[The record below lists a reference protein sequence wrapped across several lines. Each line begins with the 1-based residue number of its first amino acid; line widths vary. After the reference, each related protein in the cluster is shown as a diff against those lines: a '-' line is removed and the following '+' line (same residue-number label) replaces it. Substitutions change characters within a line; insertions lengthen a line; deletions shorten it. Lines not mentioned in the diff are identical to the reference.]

1 MGVSGI
7 ATNTDRRLSMSTVV
21 ERESVAA
28 APRRMRLSTNDCRRL
43 KSLLWSARRITMRD
57 LGPIFRLEQGI
68 ESARVFPPER
78 LPQDVVSIN
87 SRVCFLDET
96 AGGTFEYT
104 LVFPSEASVFE
115 GRISVLSPVGSALLG
130 RSIGERVP
138 CRVPG
143 GETILRVLALVSQPE
158 SSGQY

>member
-28 APRRMRLSTNDCRRL
+28 AFRRMRLSTNDCRRL

-87 SRVCFLDET
+87 SRVRFLD
-96 AGGTFEYT
+96 
-104 LVFPSEASVFE
+104 
-115 GRISVLSPVGSALLG
+115 
-130 RSIGERVP
+130 
-138 CRVPG
+138 
-143 GETILRVLALVSQPE
+143 
-158 SSGQY
+158 